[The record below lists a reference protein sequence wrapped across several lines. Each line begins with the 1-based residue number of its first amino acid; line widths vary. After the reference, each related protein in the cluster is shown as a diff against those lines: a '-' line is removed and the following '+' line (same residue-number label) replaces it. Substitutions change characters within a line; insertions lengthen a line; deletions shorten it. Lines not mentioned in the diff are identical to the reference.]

1 MWIGW
6 IVDSGDSGSMF
17 LAFVKKVDYGNLV
30 SGRPNLI
37 ITGQNDDK
45 TEQIGN
51 LFYISLPHK
60 YE

>member
-45 TEQIGN
+45 TEQMGVA
-51 LFYISLPHK
+51 K
-60 YE
+60 VVG